1 MEPQVVVNG
10 EPRRLGDVG
19 GHITLLDWLR
29 GDGLTGSKE
38 GCAEG
43 ECGACAVLVAR
54 PDGADR
60 TRWTA
65 LNACLVP
72 AAGFDGQELITVEG
86 IGTPE
91 AMHPVQRE
99 MADRGGSQCGYCTPG
114 FICAMA
120 GEYYRPDRTPTGQVE
135 RVAEAE
141 PTPKAVRRREPA
153 ATVMPTPLRRA
164 MPRTTS
170 TGPMGSTCT
179 R

>member
-1 MEPQVVVNG
+1 M
-10 EPRRLGDVG
+10 
-19 GHITLLDWLR
+19 
-29 GDGLTGSKE
+29 
-38 GCAEG
+38 
-43 ECGACAVLVAR
+43 LVAR
-54 PDGADR
+54 PDGVDR

-141 PTPKAVRRREPA
+141 PGADGDCGRQRQAPCEAA
-153 ATVMPTPLRRA
+153 ATVMPTPPRRA
-164 MPRTTS
+164 TPRTTS
-170 TGPMGSTCT
+170 TGPTGSTCT